1 MPRGGEPTTM
11 RLCVAFG
18 LDLEPPG
25 GAERLALEEAAYF
38 AREHE
43 VTVAAPV
50 VDEAYVRGAVPDSV
64 DVVAYGKPHKGWRGV
79 RRLLPVLRGCDLVF
93 SHYTEEEVYVA
104 TRLLGGVPYCPH
116 VHGSVLWFPEEP
128 RLAAHRDRPAYVR
141 LASEVPGHRE
151 FHDVP
156 ELTPRQRAW
165 AGIGEAVRG
174 RALRAAAAVFTGSD
188 RVARELSGLY
198 DAPATV
204 VRPGVDGDWVE
215 RAGSVEPRSFPF
227 EETVL
232 SVSRLDPRKRLGVQ
246 LRAVERLRDRGR
258 DVGLVV
264 GGTGPD
270 GDRLRELV
278 AERGLEDA
286 VRFAGF
292 VPEAA
297 LPAYYRGADVF
308 ACSAWMSYGLAP
320 LEAYALGT
328 PTALSTDTYCR
339 ELLEG
344 EPGVA
349 VADPEPDGWAG
360 CLAGLLDGADTPR
373 SGVVPT
379 WAAFCAEKERQLRER
394 GLL

>member
-1 MPRGGEPTTM
+1 M

-25 GAERLALEEAAYF
+25 GAQRLALEEAAYF
-38 AREHE
+38 AREHQ
-43 VTVAAPV
+43 VTVAAPAL
-50 VDEAYVRGAVPDSV
+50 DESYVRGAVPEGV
-64 DVVAYGKPHKGWRGV
+64 DVVEYGKPHKGWRGV
-79 RRLLPVLRGCDLVF
+79 RRLLAVFRAADPELVF
-93 SHYTEEEVYVA
+93 SHYTEEEVYAA

-116 VHGSVLWFPEEP
+116 VHGSVLWFPDEP
-128 RLAAHRDRPAYVR
+128 RLAPHRDRPAYVR
-141 LASEVPGHRE
+141 LVSEVPGHRE

-156 ELTPRQRAW
+156 GLTTRQRVW
-165 AGIGEAVRG
+165 AGVGEAVRG
-174 RALRAAAAVFTGSD
+174 RALREAATVFTGSD

-204 VRPGVDGDWVE
+204 VRPGVAADWVE
-215 RAGSVEPRSFPF
+215 RADAVEARPFPF

-232 SVSRLDPRKRLGVQ
+232 SVSRLDRRKRLGVQ
-246 LRAVERLRDRGR
+246 IRAVERLRERGR
-258 DVGLVV
+258 DVGLVL

-278 AERGLEDA
+278 ADRGLGDA

-292 VPEAA
+292 VPDAE

-328 PTALSTDTYCR
+328 PTALSVDTYCR

-344 EPGVA
+344 QPGAA
-349 VADPEPDGWAG
+349 VADPEPAAWAD
-360 CLAGLLDGADTPR
+360 CLAGLLEGAEPPR
-373 SGVVPT
+373 RGVVPT
-379 WAAFCAEKERQLRER
+379 WEAFCREKEHALREW
-394 GLL
+394 GVLE

>member
-1 MPRGGEPTTM
+1 M

-25 GAERLALEEAAYF
+25 GAQRLALEEAAYF

-43 VTVAAPV
+43 VTVAAPEL
-50 VDEAYVRGAVPDSV
+50 DESYVRGALPEGVEIV
-64 DVVAYGKPHKGWRGV
+64 EYGKPHKGWRGV
-79 RRLLPVLRGCDLVF
+79 RRLLAVFRAADPELVF
-93 SHYTEEEVYVA
+93 SHYTEEEVYAA

-128 RLAAHRDRPAYVR
+128 RLAPHRDRPAYVR
-141 LASEVPGHRE
+141 LASEVPGHRA
-151 FHDVP
+151 FHAVP
-156 ELTPRQRAW
+156 ELTARQRAW

-174 RALRAAAAVFTGSD
+174 RALRAAATVFTGSD

-204 VRPGVDGDWVE
+204 VRPGVAADWIE
-215 RAGSVEPRSFPF
+215 RADAAEPHEFPF

-232 SVSRLDPRKRLGVQ
+232 SVSRLDRRKRLEVSV
-246 LRAVERLRDRGR
+246 RAVGRLRERGR

-278 AERGLEDA
+278 AALGLEGA
-286 VRFAGF
+286 VEFAGF
-292 VPEAA
+292 LDDAE
-297 LPAYYRGADVF
+297 LPAYYRGADAF
-308 ACSAWMSYGLAP
+308 ACPAWMSYGLAP

-328 PTALSTDTYCR
+328 PVALSVDTYCR

-344 EPGVA
+344 EPGAA
-349 VADPEPDGWAG
+349 VADPEPAAWAD
-360 CLAGLLDGADTPR
+360 CLAGLLDGAGAPDPE
-373 SGVVPT
+373 VVPT
-379 WAAFCAEKERQLRER
+379 WEGFCWEKERLLAER

>member
-1 MPRGGEPTTM
+1 M

-38 AREHE
+38 AREHD

-50 VDEAYVRGAVPDSV
+50 VNREYVRGAVPDSV

-79 RRLLPVLRGCDLVF
+79 RRLLGVLRGADPDLVL
-93 SHYTEEEVYVA
+93 SHYTEEEVYAA

-116 VHGSVLWFPEEP
+116 VHGSVLWFPDDP
-128 RLAAHRDRPAYVR
+128 RLAPHRDRPAYVR
-141 LASEVPGHRE
+141 LVSEVPGHRE
-151 FHDVP
+151 FHAVP

-188 RVARELSGLY
+188 RVARELLGLY

-204 VRPGVDGDWVE
+204 VRPGVDGDWIE
-215 RAGSVEPRSFPF
+215 RAGAVEPRSFPF

-246 LRAVERLRDRGR
+246 IRAVERLRERGR

-270 GDRLRELV
+270 DDRLRHLV
-278 AERGLEDA
+278 AERDLEEA
-286 VRFAGF
+286 VQFTGF
-292 VPEAA
+292 VPDEE
-297 LPAYYRGADVF
+297 LLAYYRGASAF

-328 PTALSTDTYCR
+328 PVALSVDTYCR

-349 VADPEPDGWAG
+349 VADPEPAAWAD
-360 CLAGLLDGADTPR
+360 CLAGLLDDTATPR
-373 SGVVPT
+373 PGVVPT
-379 WAAFCAEKERQLRER
+379 WEEFCAEKERHLRER